1 MHLVSTIVVQ
11 TAGTPLIE
19 AVIDL
24 GRYVFHRVFHRIC
37 EHFEMSEGL
46 VT

>member
-11 TAGTPLIE
+11 TAGTPLIK

-37 EHFEMSEGL
+37 EHFEMSDGS